1 MREYLR
7 RRTAAPASHA
17 RFIAFSSVA
26 AQLGGYR
33 SSSAYIASKSAI
45 SGLTKAAAREAAPI
59 GVTVNAVAPG
69 LIDAPMLRLSLDP
82 ANDAEIARSIPLNR
96 IGTPED
102 VAGAVSYLAGPD
114 GAYVTGA
121 TLDVNGGYRMQ

>member
-1 MREYLR
+1 
-7 RRTAAPASHA
+7 
-17 RFIAFSSVA
+17 
-26 AQLGGYR
+26 
-33 SSSAYIASKSAI
+33 
-45 SGLTKAAAREAAPI
+45 
-59 GVTVNAVAPG
+59 
-69 LIDAPMLRLSLDP
+69 MLRLSLDP